1 MFNVCIVDDDPSTC
15 RALRRLLNAAGYQTS
30 SRGSAVD
37 YLEDMPDPQPDCL
50 LLDMHMPEMSGLNL
64 QQHLTD
70 QGSALPIVFLTGRGD
85 VPMSVQAMRGGA
97 ADFLL
102 KPVDELDLFAAID
115 RAISEAQARQEQDQ
129 ELEETA
135 RDRQAR
141 LSLLTGREKEVLD
154 GILSGGLNKEI
165 AAALGIAERTV
176 KMHRS
181 RVMRKLQAKTLLDL
195 SPYRKSGD

>member
-30 SRGSAVD
+30 SRASAVD

-70 QGSALPIVFLTGRGD
+70 QGSTLPIVFLTGRGD
-85 VPMSVQAMRGGA
+85 VPMSVQAMRAGA

-102 KPVDELDLFAAID
+102 KPVDEQDLFAAID

-195 SPYRKSGD
+195 APYRKSGD